1 MKSNLF
7 GGLAVTVG
15 AALTV
20 AILPSAA
27 GLDATGQSIYSL
39 AETIVPLLGL
49 FAAVSLFGV
58 LITIL
63 GFDSGG
69 M

>member
-7 GGLAVTVG
+7 SGLAVTVG

-20 AILPSAA
+20 AIIPSAT
-27 GLDATGQSIYSL
+27 GLDATGQAIHNL
-39 AETIVPLLGL
+39 AGTIVPLLGL

-58 LITIL
+58 LLTFL
-63 GFDSGG
+63 SFDSGG